1 MLFSRISV
9 KKHKLHAI
17 LCAEVKAMTPEI
29 FQEERKL
36 VTVVFADLVGST
48 ELAVNQDPEQL
59 RGLLS
64 AFFEEM
70 AQQIRSFGGTVE
82 KYAGDAIMA
91 VFGVPRV
98 HEDDAER
105 AVRAAIAMQET
116 IDQLNPT
123 FEQEFNSR
131 LELRVGIASGEVVAA
146 TQETRE
152 FMVTGEVANLASR
165 LQSTTSGIVISEETH
180 RLLDPLLES
189 KRLEH
194 LSLKGFSEPV
204 TAYSVIGLRQLDRKP
219 RGIPGL
225 HSPMVGRDREAEI
238 LNRCVE
244 DLQRARGQIISIIGE
259 AGLGKSRLKIELRE
273 GLPEGVRWLEGRCYA
288 HTQTTSYSP
297 IIQILKTAFQL
308 GVKAPPVVARTKLR
322 AALRSLAEERYH
334 QVHPVVA
341 HLLDIELEPGQPH
354 ASSLDPRALQSQL
367 VVAMRNLMEALSA
380 QKPLILAFEDIHW
393 ADAASIELL
402 TVLME
407 LTDFLP
413 LMILVV
419 CRPDVEGGSW
429 EFRFHAQRNYPHR
442 LTEIQLTALN
452 REQAELMI
460 RNLLNTTEL
469 PEGLQS
475 MTLERSDGNPLF
487 LEEIIR
493 TLIEEKVLR
502 RERGYWIV
510 PKEMGRLK
518 IPSILRGVIAARID
532 RLPTTAKLVLQ
543 NASVVGRVFTYRTI
557 QALTDGDGDLDRSL
571 AHLLRVGFIREQ
583 ARLPEVEYLFKHVLT
598 QEAAYASI
606 LDDQRRVLHRKV
618 AMFLEQERLD
628 VSDEHAAVMAYH
640 WLRTEDWEK
649 ALEYTLQAAE
659 RARKLYA
666 QPEAL
671 AHYWQA
677 LELLDQLPRTV
688 ERRRIHIDVILSLSQ
703 LTVWFRDAAEQK
715 EALRHIEEAMRSATD
730 SGDDACI
737 SLLESTKATISLDE
751 NLFIKAIEHAKESG
765 DKLALAYTL
774 VRYANSYLG
783 AIGQYEK
790 ALTHIGQAVELWGSE
805 GATYNQAYTMASGG
819 RCYCARAGKLEE
831 ALNYA
836 AKAREIGETMGDA
849 RLRAWSAMEA
859 EPYLYK
865 GLWKQ
870 VVQVAE
876 EGLPTAWEIGE
887 WPVIFWSSGWLGIA
901 YLKLGRLE
909 DARRILDRPL
919 KESEARTVPP
929 YYITYLQIA
938 VAQLQLAFGE
948 PAKALGAARKALQLA
963 EQSFRLEQGAA
974 NRVLGQVHETIG
986 NRDEAGAAFRLSVQ
1000 ILGEIQSRPELAQT
1014 LLAYGRFEAEDDP
1027 DEGRTLIERALSLF
1041 EEMGATGWIKEARA
1055 ALA

>member
-1 MLFSRISV
+1 MPFSRIANIRN
-9 KKHKLHAI
+9 KLPSI
-17 LCAEVKAMTPEI
+17 LYGKIQAMTSKI
-29 FQEERKL
+29 LQEERKL

-48 ELAVNQDPEQL
+48 ELAMQQDPEQL

-70 AQQIRSFGGTVE
+70 AQQIKYFGGTVE

-98 HEDDAER
+98 HEDDTER
-105 AVRAAIAMQET
+105 ALRAAIAMQAT

-123 FEQEFNSR
+123 FEQEYNSR
-131 LELRVGIASGEVVAA
+131 LELRVGIATGEVVAA

-152 FMVTGEVANLASR
+152 FMVTGKVANLASR
-165 LQSTTSGIVISEETH
+165 LQSAASGIVISEETQ
-180 RLLDPLLES
+180 RLLHPLLES
-189 KRLEH
+189 VRLEP

-204 TAYSVIGLRQLDRKP
+204 TAYSVIGLRKLERKP

-225 HSPMVGRDREAEI
+225 HSPMVGRDRETEI

-244 DLQRARGQIISIIGE
+244 DLQQARGQIITIIGE
-259 AGLGKSRLKIELRE
+259 AGLGKSRLKMELRE

-288 HTQTTSYSP
+288 HTQTTSYAP
-297 IIQILKTAFQL
+297 FIQILKTAFQL
-308 GVKAPPVVARTKLR
+308 GAAAPQVVARTKLR
-322 AALRSLAEERYH
+322 AAIRSLAEEHYD

-341 HLLDIELEPGQPH
+341 HLLDIELEPGLPH
-354 ASSLDPRALQSQL
+354 AGSLDPRALQSQL
-367 VVAMRNLMEALSA
+367 VVAMRALIEALSI
-380 QKPLILAFEDIHW
+380 QKPLVLAFEDIHW
-393 ADAASIELL
+393 ADAATIELL

-407 LTDFLP
+407 LTDFFP
-413 LMILVV
+413 LMILIV
-419 CRPDVEGGSW
+419 CRPDAEGGSW

-442 LTEIQLTALN
+442 LTEIQLNALD
-452 REQAELMI
+452 REQAELMVC
-460 RNLLNTTEL
+460 NLLNTTEL

-502 RERGYWIV
+502 RKRDSWTA
-510 PKEMGRLK
+510 PKKIGRLK
-518 IPSILRGVIAARID
+518 IPGILRGVIAARID
-532 RLPTTAKLVLQ
+532 RLPATAKVVLQ
-543 NASVVGRVFTYRTI
+543 NASVVGRVFTYRAI
-557 QALTDGDGDLDRSL
+557 QALTDGGGDLDRSL
-571 AHLLRVGFIREQ
+571 AHLLRVGFIRER

-606 LDDQRRVLHRKV
+606 LENQRRVLHRKV

-628 VSDEHAAVMAYH
+628 VSDEHAAVLAYH
-640 WLRTEDWEK
+640 WMRTEDWEK
-649 ALEYTLQAAE
+649 SLEYTLQAAE
-659 RARKLYA
+659 RARRLYA

-677 LELLDQLPRTV
+677 LELLDQLPPTV
-688 ERRRIHIDVILSLSQ
+688 ERRRIHIDVVLSLSHM
-703 LTVWFRDAAEQK
+703 TVWFRNAAEEK

-730 SGDDACI
+730 IGNDACI
-737 SLLESTKATISLDE
+737 SLLESTKATLTLDE
-751 NLFIKAIEHAKESG
+751 NLFIKAIEHARESS
-765 DKLALAYTL
+765 DKLALAFTL

-783 AIGQYEK
+783 AVGQYEK
-790 ALTHIGQAVELWGSE
+790 ALTHIGEAVDLWGCE
-805 GATYNQAYTMASGG
+805 GENYNQAYTMASGG

-836 AKAREIGETMGDA
+836 AKAREIGETMDDA

-870 VVQVAE
+870 VVIVAE
-876 EGLPTAWEIGE
+876 EGLPIAWKIGE
-887 WPVIFWSSGWLGIA
+887 WPVIFWASGWLGIA

-919 KESEARTVPP
+919 KESEARSVPP
-929 YYITYLQIA
+929 YYVTYLQIA
-938 VAQLQLAFGE
+938 GAQLQLALGE
-948 PAKALGAARKALQLA
+948 SAKALSAARKALQLA

-974 NRVLGQVHETIG
+974 NRVLGQVHGTIG
-986 NRDEAGAAFRLSVQ
+986 NRDEARAAFRLSEK

-1014 LLAYGRFEAEDDP
+1014 LLAYGCFEAEGDLDT
-1027 DEGRTLIERALSLF
+1027 GKTLIERALSLF
-1041 EEMGATGWIKEARA
+1041 EEMGATGWANEARA